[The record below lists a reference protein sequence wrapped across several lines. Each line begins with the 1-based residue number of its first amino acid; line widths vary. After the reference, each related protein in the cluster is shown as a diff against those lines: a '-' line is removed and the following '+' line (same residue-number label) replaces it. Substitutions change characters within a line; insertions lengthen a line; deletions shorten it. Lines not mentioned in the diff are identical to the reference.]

1 MENSIEKP
9 ANYTVVFG
17 DMAYDGKKK
26 QIECP
31 PTTVNNRKMLPK
43 CRVPMQEGEI
53 IVNIMAAKARY
64 DKDENGKIIRIEF
77 EEKDIAAG
85 SER

>member
-9 ANYTVVFG
+9 ANYKVVFG
-17 DMAYDGKKK
+17 DMAYDGKTN

-31 PTTVNNRKMLPK
+31 PTTVNNKKMLPK
-43 CRVPMQEGEI
+43 YRVPIQEGEI
-53 IVNIMAAKARY
+53 IVNITAARARY
-64 DKDENGKIIRIEF
+64 DKDENGKIIKIEF
-77 EEKDIAAG
+77 EEKDKAVG